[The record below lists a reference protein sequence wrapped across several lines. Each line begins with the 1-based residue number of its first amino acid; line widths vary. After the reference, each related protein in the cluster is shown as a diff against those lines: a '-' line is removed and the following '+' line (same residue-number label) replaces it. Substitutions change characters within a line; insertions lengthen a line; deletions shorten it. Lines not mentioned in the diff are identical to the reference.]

1 MLARAPSIS
10 LFGSLLAGLI
20 GLAWLALVVWGS
32 SPYGRYLD
40 DKNLDAIRIEGGGTL
55 LVFVLGWVLMTVA
68 MMLPTSLPSV
78 TLFRGMVHRR
88 AERARLLSPLLLG
101 YLGVW
106 TVFGLV
112 VHNGDAALHSLV
124 ASQPW
129 LAEHAALIGTATLL
143 LAGVYQFTPL
153 KYHCLERCRS
163 PLAFVVARW
172 QGRLPA
178 GEAFQLGVAHGLF
191 CVGCCWSLMLLMF
204 AVGVGSLGW
213 MFALATVMAVEKNL
227 SSGRRLSGPLGLLLI
242 ASAGFEWAGL
252 YACCPR
258 SGPSQRNEGRDAQF
272 GDSWQAEARRRG

>member
-1 MLARAPSIS
+1 MLPPAHSEVPMLARAPGIS

-40 DKNLDAIRIEGGGTL
+40 HKNLDAIRIEGGGTL

-68 MMLPTSLPSV
+68 MMLPTSLPLV
-78 TLFRGMVHRR
+78 TLFRGMAHRR
-88 AERARLLSPLLLG
+88 AERAQLLSLLVLG
-101 YLGVW
+101 DLGVW

-112 VHNGDAALHSLV
+112 VHAGDAALHSLV

-172 QGRLPA
+172 
-178 GEAFQLGVAHGLF
+178 
-191 CVGCCWSLMLLMF
+191 
-204 AVGVGSLGW
+204 
-213 MFALATVMAVEKNL
+213 
-227 SSGRRLSGPLGLLLI
+227 
-242 ASAGFEWAGL
+242 
-252 YACCPR
+252 
-258 SGPSQRNEGRDAQF
+258 
-272 GDSWQAEARRRG
+272 RG

>member
-1 MLARAPSIS
+1 MLARAPGIS
-10 LFGSLLAGLI
+10 LFGGLLASLI

-40 DKNLDAIRIEGGGTL
+40 HNNLDAIRIEGGGTL

-68 MMLPTSLPSV
+68 MMLPTSLPLV
-78 TLFRGMVHRR
+78 TLFRGMVQRR
-88 AERARLLSPLLLG
+88 AEGAQLLSLLLLG
-101 YLGVW
+101 YLGVS
-106 TVFGLV
+106 VFGLV
-112 VHNGDAALHSLV
+112 VHAGDAALHSLV

-163 PLAFVVARW
+163 PLAFVAARW
-172 QGRLPA
+172 RGRQPA

-213 MFALATVMAVEKNL
+213 MLALAAVMAVEKNL
-227 SSGRRLSGPLGLLLI
+227 SWGRRLSGPLGLLLI
-242 ASAGFEWAGL
+242 ASAGFEWAGVVRVL
-252 YACCPR
+252 PA
-258 SGPSQRNEGRDAQF
+258 
-272 GDSWQAEARRRG
+272 